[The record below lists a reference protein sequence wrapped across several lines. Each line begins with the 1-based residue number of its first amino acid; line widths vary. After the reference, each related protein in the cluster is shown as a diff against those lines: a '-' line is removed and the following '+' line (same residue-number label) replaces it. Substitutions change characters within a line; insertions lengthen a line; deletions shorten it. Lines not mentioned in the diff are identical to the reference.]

1 MRGSRRGRDL
11 SGEAVLVTGCSTGLG
26 LETALHLAGKGMRV
40 YATVRELGA
49 SATIDAAAAERGV
62 TLEVVEL
69 DLTAPDSVHAAV
81 ETVVGHAG
89 GIYGLVNNGGIGLR
103 GCVEDAS
110 DAEIRKV
117 FETNVFGT
125 IAVTK
130 AVLPHM
136 RAARRGRI
144 VTLSSV
150 GGRISSFGVAV
161 YCASKFAQEGLV
173 EGLALE
179 VAPFDVQA
187 ILVEPGIV
195 RTTRWTTHRG
205 YAARA
210 HAPDSPYRRLFDA
223 AEQLADRVLVRSKTT
238 PDDVARAVHLAL
250 TTDKPRLRYVVA
262 DPGGKAI
269 MLRRYL
275 PERLFERVYFGGLL
289 RQLQREPT
297 AISPRTRAGRDPAP
311 GS

>member
-1 MRGSRRGRDL
+1 MSRVRHPISA
-11 SGEAVLVTGCSTGLG
+11 SGDAVLVTGCSTGLG
-26 LETALHLAGKGMRV
+26 LETALHLAGRGFRV
-40 YATVRELGA
+40 YGTLRDLAA
-49 SATIDAAAAERGV
+49 SDAIHAAASERRV
-62 TLEVVEL
+62 TLELLEL
-69 DLTAPDSVHAAV
+69 DLTAADTIQRAV
-81 ETVVGHAG
+81 ATIVAESG

-161 YCASKFAQEGLV
+161 YCSTKFAQEGLI
-173 EGLALE
+173 EGLAIEL
-179 VAPFDVQA
+179 APFGVQA

-195 RTTRWTTHRG
+195 RTTRWTSHR
-205 YAARA
+205 ATAQRA
-210 HAPDSPYRRLFDA
+210 TAPDSAYRELFEA
-223 AEQLADRVLVRSKTT
+223 GERVANRVLDRSKTR
-238 PDDVARAVHLAL
+238 PEEVADTIHLAL
-250 TTDKPRLRYVVA
+250 TCQKPRLRYVVA
-262 DPGGKAI
+262 TPGSKAI
-269 MLRRYL
+269 LLRRYL

-289 RQLQREPT
+289 RQLQRPSNRT
-297 AISPRTRAGRDPAP
+297 APGPDPAH
-311 GS
+311 GA

>member
-1 MRGSRRGRDL
+1 MSRAPRPRT
-11 SGEAVLVTGCSTGLG
+11 SGQAVLVTGCSTGLG
-26 LETALHLAGKGMRV
+26 LHTALHLAARGFRV
-40 YATVRELGA
+40 YATLRDL
-49 SATIDAAAAERGV
+49 SATFAIHDAAAERGV
-62 TLEVVEL
+62 TLEVLEL
-69 DLTAPDSVHAAV
+69 DLTAPDTIGAAV
-81 ETVVGHAG
+81 ETIVGENG
-89 GIYGLVNNGGIGLR
+89 GIYGLVNNAGIGLR

-110 DAEIRKV
+110 HAEIRKV

-125 IAVTK
+125 IDVIK

-161 YCASKFAQEGLV
+161 YCSSKFAQEGLI

-179 VAPFDVQA
+179 LAPFGIHA

-195 RTTRWTTHRG
+195 ATTRWTTHRG

-210 HAPDSPYRRLFDA
+210 QAPDSPYRSLFDA
-223 AEQLADRVLVRSKTT
+223 GEQLADRVVARAKTT
-238 PDDVARAVHLAL
+238 PDDVARTIHLAL
-250 TTDKPRLRYVVA
+250 TTDTPRLRYVVA
-262 DPGGKAI
+262 NPGSKAI
-269 MLRRYL
+269 MLRRYA

-289 RQLQREPT
+289 RRLENASKSSP
-297 AISPRTRAGRDPAP
+297 SPRAGGADAARR
-311 GS
+311 S